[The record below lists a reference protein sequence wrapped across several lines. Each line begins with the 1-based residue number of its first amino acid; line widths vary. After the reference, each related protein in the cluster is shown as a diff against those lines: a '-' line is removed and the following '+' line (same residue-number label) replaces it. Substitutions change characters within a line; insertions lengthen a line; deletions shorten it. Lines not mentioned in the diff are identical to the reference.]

1 MLRLPLRESRNG
13 RTSRVR
19 SGIESDWVLDS
30 TLSDSLSPFR
40 DFVSCICREGRV
52 DGRVSGPPLAGVAP
66 SHGPGHDRDHVPG
79 QGAHGPSRDGRTSL
93 LSRLGG
99 DHASSTGID
108 GGAKPWD
115 PPIERDLTK
124 SNWSGFAE
132 HGAAPSIEGPQ
143 LLPPAA
149 IRFFHQARACRSNVC
164 RFADR
169 VLLPEQQ
176 LCVQFDRRS
185 VLVFRRWTQGS
196 GMRHAP
202 S

>member
-1 MLRLPLRESRNG
+1 MAEYQVRRWRAWHHHMALVMIATMFLDKERMAHRE
-13 RTSRVR
+13 TA
-19 SGIESDWVLDS
+19 E
-30 TLSDSLSPFR
+30 
-40 DFVSCICREGRV
+40 
-52 DGRVSGPPLAGVAP
+52 
-66 SHGPGHDRDHVPG
+66 
-79 QGAHGPSRDGRTSL
+79 L
-93 LSRLGG
+93 LSCRDLV
-99 DHASSTGID
+99 DLEASIIDRHRQASTGID

-115 PPIERDLTK
+115 PPIERNLTK
-124 SNWSGFAE
+124 SNWSGLAE

-176 LCVQFDRRS
+176 LFVQFDRRS